1 MLGQKHRLKKYCK
14 NLAVYAGRN
23 LLKLREKKRGIV
35 LAEKISEIVLAEK
48 IRGIVLTEKNPRDPY
63 NISLRL

>member
-1 MLGQKHRLKKYCK
+1 MINIFGSLCRTKSSKIGKKIHGIV
-14 NLAVYAGRN
+14 LA
-23 LLKLREKKRGIV
+23 EKKRGIV